1 MSKIENFKE
10 KVKENKGKIIAS
22 SVFIAG
28 VAGAMV
34 WQGYKIKNLRSVVT
48 EQDTKII
55 KLETIVSE
63 QQDDINLLRH
73 VMDGTVLASLKTS
86 LTRQLRYR
94 EGKLNNAITKNSGM
108 SQADETKL
116 REEIE
121 YFSGELLKILDAE
134 KLLNNKQQRD

>member
-1 MSKIENFKE
+1 MRKIEIFKE

-63 QQDDINLLRH
+63 QQDDINLLRY

-108 SQADETKL
+108 SQADEMKL